1 MNIVYIIGN
10 GFDLN
15 LGMKTRYT
23 DFYEYYK
30 LIKSDKSSIKQLKN
44 EILNNYQTWS
54 DLELA
59 IGNYT
64 QKLNSTEEFDEVFED
79 ILDKLSEYLEKEE
92 NSFDLNVIDK
102 QLFYHYLS
110 YPEKYLLKADEI
122 KIKNFKELEYK
133 GNWKIDIITLN
144 YTRIIDN
151 LIDFKSQSINIG
163 NINNQY
169 NIYLRSLQHL
179 HGYLDDRMIMG
190 VNDISQIK
198 NSEFHKNDDV
208 LNALIKSNCNKV
220 SKHTI
225 DDLCKSQIQSAN
237 LICIFGSS
245 IGDTDNIWW
254 EIIGEQLKKGS
265 KLIIFEKGENISKK
279 LEYKKDRRVQKIKK
293 VFLSKT
299 KLSETEKIDIIQNIY
314 VGVNTDMFKLV

>member
-102 QLFYHYLS
+102 QLFYH
-110 YPEKYLLKADEI
+110 
-122 KIKNFKELEYK
+122 
-133 GNWKIDIITLN
+133 
-144 YTRIIDN
+144 
-151 LIDFKSQSINIG
+151 
-163 NINNQY
+163 
-169 NIYLRSLQHL
+169 
-179 HGYLDDRMIMG
+179 
-190 VNDISQIK
+190 
-198 NSEFHKNDDV
+198 
-208 LNALIKSNCNKV
+208 
-220 SKHTI
+220 
-225 DDLCKSQIQSAN
+225 
-237 LICIFGSS
+237 
-245 IGDTDNIWW
+245 
-254 EIIGEQLKKGS
+254 
-265 KLIIFEKGENISKK
+265 
-279 LEYKKDRRVQKIKK
+279 
-293 VFLSKT
+293 
-299 KLSETEKIDIIQNIY
+299 
-314 VGVNTDMFKLV
+314 